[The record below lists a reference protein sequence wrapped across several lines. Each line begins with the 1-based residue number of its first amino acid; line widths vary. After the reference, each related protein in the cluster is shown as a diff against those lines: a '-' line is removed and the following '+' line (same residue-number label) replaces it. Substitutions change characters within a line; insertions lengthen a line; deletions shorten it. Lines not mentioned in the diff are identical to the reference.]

1 MFIGSLKIKYIFT
14 ATHLAKNLS
23 GYVLSHDARV
33 RSGTWII
40 QKGCKGNF
48 KESKMFYHH
57 SLLIA
62 VNNKFF
68 LTCLFYHFLGR

>member
-23 GYVLSHDARV
+23 GYVLSHDARI

-40 QKGCKGNF
+40 KKGCKGIENVL
-48 KESKMFYHH
+48 S
-57 SLLIA
+57 
-62 VNNKFF
+62 
-68 LTCLFYHFLGR
+68 T